1 MEYQLTGTSEAG
13 TFSERCM
20 NIKNPKVPHPLKTLE
35 ARKVLGKSI
44 R

>member
-1 MEYQLTGTSEAG
+1 MEYQLTGTYEAG
-13 TFSERCM
+13 THSETHES
-20 NIKNPKVPHPLKTLE
+20 KNPIVPHPLKTLG